1 MSSGSLATAGI
12 NKAFGVTFPEL
23 RSDSYLS
30 MVLALSALFNG
41 GGRLFWGR
49 CGRGAG
55 WGGVGFADWTLCVF

>member
-1 MSSGSLATAGI
+1 MSSGSLATAGV
-12 NKAFGVTFPEL
+12 NKAFGASFPAL

-49 CGRGAG
+49 CVRG
-55 WGGVGFADWTLCVF
+55 